1 MTKLAI
7 SARAFTVAAAALL
20 GLAAACSDSS
30 VAPPVA
36 TTLTLSASAISL
48 DAIGATQTVT
58 AVVNDQH
65 GQPMATAPITWTASA
80 ANVLVTGTA
89 GTATIAAAANGTATV
104 TATSGKAT
112 ATITVTVAQIPT
124 ALQKLGG
131 DAQLGA
137 VNTTLVQPVGV
148 RVVDRLNSPVANQG
162 VTFTIASGGGSVAST
177 TVTTGNDGVAA
188 TTWTLGK
195 IASSTQQLTVVA
207 GSLAP
212 LTYSATAVAG
222 APANV
227 LVAGGDKQSAVAGA
241 ALATAPQVLVTDA
254 FTNPVSNAT
263 VTFTPVGDG
272 SIQFPTA
279 TTNASGIAFAGRWTL
294 GTTVGTKSL
303 IASVGAVSVTF
314 TASAT
319 GGAPSS
325 VKINAGNNQTAAA
338 GSAVATAP
346 SVKVTDALGNA
357 AAGAVVTF
365 AVASGGGSVTGG
377 TTTTDA
383 SGVAT
388 VGRWTLGSAAGTNTL
403 TATVANVSPV
413 TFTATAT
420 STTPAAV
427 SALFVSAG
435 ANQAAT
441 AGTAVPN
448 APSIVA
454 RDAAGNPV
462 SGVTITFTASD
473 GGTIGGSTSATVK
486 TNTSGVAAPGAW
498 ILASTATLNTLTAS
512 TPGVSAVQLNA
523 AACEPPNAAG
533 FTITLCYRTSMTA
546 SQRAAFVNA
555 AARWRSIITAKLPDV
570 PVNISEGACDTG
582 TPSLTNMTIDDVMI
596 FAGIEPIDG
605 AGSILGSAGWCFRRT
620 GGLPVLGNM
629 SFDVADMAT
638 LEANGTLNAVILHEM
653 GHVLGI
659 GTMWTTLGLL
669 QNQSTSSVVND
680 TYFSGTA
687 AVAAFNQ
694 VGGATYTLG
703 QKVPVE
709 NTGGSGTINA
719 HWRESVLRN
728 ELMTGFLNS
737 GTNPLSVVT
746 IGSLQ
751 DLGYSVN
758 MAAAD
763 PLSLTLSIQSTL
775 APGAATVSV
784 MNDGF
789 RGKQSTIDSF
799 GRVTRIR

>member
-1 MTKLAI
+1 
-7 SARAFTVAAAALL
+7 
-20 GLAAACSDSS
+20 
-30 VAPPVA
+30 
-36 TTLTLSASAISL
+36 
-48 DAIGATQTVT
+48 
-58 AVVNDQH
+58 
-65 GQPMATAPITWTASA
+65 
-80 ANVLVTGTA
+80 
-89 GTATIAAAANGTATV
+89 
-104 TATSGKAT
+104 
-112 ATITVTVAQIPT
+112 
-124 ALQKLGG
+124 
-131 DAQLGA
+131 
-137 VNTTLVQPVGV
+137 
-148 RVVDRLNSPVANQG
+148 
-162 VTFTIASGGGSVAST
+162 
-177 TVTTGNDGVAA
+177 
-188 TTWTLGK
+188 
-195 IASSTQQLTVVA
+195 
-207 GSLAP
+207 
-212 LTYSATAVAG
+212 
-222 APANV
+222 
-227 LVAGGDKQSAVAGA
+227 
-241 ALATAPQVLVTDA
+241 
-254 FTNPVSNAT
+254 
-263 VTFTPVGDG
+263 
-272 SIQFPTA
+272 
-279 TTNASGIAFAGRWTL
+279 
-294 GTTVGTKSL
+294 
-303 IASVGAVSVTF
+303 
-314 TASAT
+314 
-319 GGAPSS
+319 
-325 VKINAGNNQTAAA
+325 
-338 GSAVATAP
+338 
-346 SVKVTDALGNA
+346 
-357 AAGAVVTF
+357 
-365 AVASGGGSVTGG
+365 
-377 TTTTDA
+377 
-383 SGVAT
+383 
-388 VGRWTLGSAAGTNTL
+388 
-403 TATVANVSPV
+403 
-413 TFTATAT
+413 
-420 STTPAAV
+420 
-427 SALFVSAG
+427 
-435 ANQAAT
+435 
-441 AGTAVPN
+441 
-448 APSIVA
+448 
-454 RDAAGNPV
+454 
-462 SGVTITFTASD
+462 
-473 GGTIGGSTSATVK
+473 
-486 TNTSGVAAPGAW
+486 
-498 ILASTATLNTLTAS
+498 
-512 TPGVSAVQLNA
+512 
-523 AACEPPNAAG
+523 
-533 FTITLCYRTSMTA
+533 